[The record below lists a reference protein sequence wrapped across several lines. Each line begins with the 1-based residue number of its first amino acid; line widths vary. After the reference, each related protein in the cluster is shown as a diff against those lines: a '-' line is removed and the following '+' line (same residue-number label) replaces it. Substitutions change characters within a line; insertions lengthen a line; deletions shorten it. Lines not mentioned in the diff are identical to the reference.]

1 MKQTEQEWLSSI
13 GKSAS
18 SDGPIGAPIVAE
30 SKEGAK
36 PKQDESTDDAKRK
49 PDDANSSPSAQ
60 PAPNMRVD
68 VTNLS
73 TLFQ

>member
-1 MKQTEQEWLSSI
+1 MKQPDQEWLSSI
-13 GKSAS
+13 VKSAS
-18 SDGPIGAPIVAE
+18 SYVPIVAPIVAE
-30 SKEGAK
+30 SKEDAK